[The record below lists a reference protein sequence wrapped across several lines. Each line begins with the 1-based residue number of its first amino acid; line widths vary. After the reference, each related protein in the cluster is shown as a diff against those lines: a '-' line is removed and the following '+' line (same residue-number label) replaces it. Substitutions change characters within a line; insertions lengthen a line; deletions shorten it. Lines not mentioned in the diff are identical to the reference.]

1 MKLFIPLPA
10 WETPLRVYPSR
21 CRSLY
26 PVFTVLAMFW
36 THMSALDRVG
46 ALDVGTA
53 EGASDVGEPD
63 GRDVVGA
70 VLGWLELGPAVG
82 SVLGELDVG
91 YAVGTVVGRLE

>member
-1 MKLFIPLPA
+1 MKLFSPLPA

-26 PVFTVLAMFW
+26 PVFTVLATF
-36 THMSALDRVG
+36 SAHTFAMDSVG

-53 EGASDVGEPD
+53 EGTSDVGEPD

-70 VLGWLELGPAVG
+70 VLGWLELGLAVG

-91 YAVGTVVGRLE
+91 YAVGTVVGRLD